1 MQQIKNLLIPTNGRT
16 AKDRHPKTRY
26 TRHEVTAPRAVSPSG
41 RTKSLSTNKKGGRC
55 R

>member
-1 MQQIKNLLIPTNGRT
+1 MQQVSELLIPTNGRT

-26 TRHEVTAPRAVSPSG
+26 TRHEVTAPRAVGPSG
-41 RTKSLSTNKKGGRC
+41 RAKSISTKKRGGRD